1 MFLTF
6 KYFLFFS
13 SHQFP
18 STWISTVSWIA
29 NQILSKLGFGIKSEM
44 ATVKSIVY
52 HLLLLPYHIRYRSR
66 SRRSSA
72 NSNGSNTSHSEAE
85 SLTNTLT
92 PCNTDSKS
100 SGTEDE
106 GISGPKRC
114 SVCNT
119 PTNDKTSDKSVV
131 TPSKDNSPSKETEE
145 ANVTFT
151 VSLPRRPSIEVA
163 EITASISPTKM
174 MMQSHGS
181 NYGEG
186 K

>member
-1 MFLTF
+1 M
-6 KYFLFFS
+6 YVVYLF
-13 SHQFP
+13 
-18 STWISTVSWIA
+18 ISFD
-29 NQILSKLGFGIKSEM
+29 LSF
-44 ATVKSIVY
+44 
-52 HLLLLPYHIRYRSR
+52 IRYRSR

-119 PTNDKTSDKSVV
+119 PTNDKTSDKPVV
-131 TPSKDNSPSKETEE
+131 TPSKGNSPSKEAEE